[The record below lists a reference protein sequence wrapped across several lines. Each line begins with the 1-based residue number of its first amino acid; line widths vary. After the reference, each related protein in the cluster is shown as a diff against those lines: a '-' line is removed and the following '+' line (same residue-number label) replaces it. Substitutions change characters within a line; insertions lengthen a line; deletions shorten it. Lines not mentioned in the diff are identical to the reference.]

1 MNETFYQ
8 NFIIVFPLV
17 ASVAMVI
24 GIAYLVNQIFFRPGD
39 DFEWVDES
47 GKLITVRHKN
57 MRLQLSLKPYKA
69 FKKRFS
75 HADYA
80 RFAQQLEEINRK
92 ERSYLNRY
100 GSFTDYVQWVNG
112 QFAELQMP
120 LDIEN
125 DTTSSFE
132 YDGVKNK
139 VKLREILPENTA
151 QDWQKAFM
159 DDTLNED
166 KCTATHFLIRPYEH
180 FEATLSP
187 KQYSLLGKFTR
198 LSNAIIDRN
207 IEILGQTDNPEATV
221 FYDIVFIYLHTK
233 SLDFER
239 DFECDLDAMR
249 NAFAD
254 FKMRKAAE
262 EFEQYQQD
270 Q

>member
-139 VKLREILPENTA
+139 VKLSEILPEDTV

-159 DDTLNED
+159 DDTLDEN

-180 FEATLSP
+180 FEAALSP
-187 KQYSLLGKFTR
+187 KQYSLFSKFTR
-198 LSNAIIDRN
+198 LTNAIIDRN
-207 IEILGQTDNPEATV
+207 IEILGQKDNPEATV
-221 FYDIVFIYLHTK
+221 FYDIVFLYLHTK